1 VTDYARLYQ
10 CTQQLLVFSD
20 VLEDPTGQAFTRV
33 LQGLALPHPNP
44 TQLSRDY
51 AHLFNLLAEEAELYR
66 GEMVGN
72 GWQNHLLDR
81 LLDSRGIIARK
92 AHRLPRKPAPV
103 LPSPALVIEAEYP
116 LGMGLISA
124 GGHDLDRLQALYQLN
139 ATELALTVRQ
149 LTENPDL
156 PAWSA
161 FKALGPAVEMDRA
174 KRCFELKKT
183 LAGAKDWAFLLDELF
198 SFYRENDPSDFNRF
212 QAFRWR
218 RDTHNPAGGRFEP
231 VRYVDDQR
239 FENLVGYEKERNI
252 IIANTEQFIA
262 GLPANHALLYG
273 ARGTGKSSTVKALLP
288 RFAEQGLRLVEV
300 PKSELADFPLIAELL
315 RDRPEKFIL
324 FVDDLSFEADE
335 SSYKDL
341 KALLEG
347 SLEARPRN
355 LLIYATSN
363 RRHLIK
369 EQFSDNAQLGD
380 DEVNAWDTVEEKLS
394 LSDRFGLIVTFM
406 TPNQQQ
412 YLAIVS
418 GLAGQAALDLDPE
431 ELRRRALRWEL
442 SHSGRSGRTARQF
455 IDQLTGELGLQQS
468 LKPGQ

>member
-1 VTDYARLYQ
+1 MTDYGRLYYN
-10 CTQQLLVFSD
+10 TQQLLIYSD
-20 VLEDPTGQAFTRV
+20 VLEDPTGQALVRI

-51 AHLFNLLAEEAELYR
+51 ARLFNLLAEEAEFYQ

-81 LLDSRGIIARK
+81 ILDSTSLIARK
-92 AHRLPRKPAPV
+92 AHRVPPKPDSKPTGQ
-103 LPSPALVIEAEYP
+103 LVIETEYP

-124 GGHDLDRLQALYQLN
+124 CGHDLPRLQALYQLN
-139 ATELALTVRQ
+139 ATDLALKVRQ
-149 LTENPDL
+149 LTDNPDL

-161 FKALGPAVEMDRA
+161 FKGLGPAPEKEREDR
-174 KRCFELKKT
+174 RYTLKKA
-183 LAGAKDWAFLLDELF
+183 LVDAKDWAFMLDELF
-198 SFYRENDPSDFNRF
+198 SFYRDNDPSEFNRF

-218 RDTHNPAGGRFEP
+218 RDAEGSRFEP
-231 VRYVDDQR
+231 VRFLDDQR

-252 IIANTEQFIA
+252 IIANTEQFVA
-262 GLPANHALLYG
+262 GLPANHVLIYG

-288 RFAEQGLRLVEV
+288 RFAEKGLRLVEV
-300 PKSELADFPLIAELL
+300 MKHELADFPLIVELL
-315 RDRPEKFIL
+315 RERPEKFIL

-347 SLEARPRN
+347 RLEARPRN

-369 EQFSDNAQLGD
+369 EKFSDNAQLGD
-380 DEVNAWDTVEEKLS
+380 EEVNAWDTVEEKIS
-394 LSDRFGLIVTFM
+394 LSDRFGLNVTFM

-418 GLAGQAALDLDPE
+418 GLAEQAGLDLDPE
-431 ELRRRALRWEL
+431 DLKRRALRWEL

-455 IDQLTGELGLQQS
+455 IDQLSGELGLKKSSQ
-468 LKPGQ
+468 

>member
-1 VTDYARLYQ
+1 MTDYARLYHS
-10 CTQQLLVFSD
+10 TQQLLVFSD
-20 VLEDPTGQAFTRV
+20 VLEDATGQAFVRI
-33 LQGLALPHPNP
+33 LQGLALAQPNP

-51 AHLFNLLAEEAELYR
+51 ARLFNLLAEEAEFYQ

-81 LLDSRGIIARK
+81 LLDSQGIIARK
-92 AHRLPRKPAPV
+92 AHRLPGKPAAP
-103 LPSPALVIEAEYP
+103 PANQVVIEAEYP

-124 GGHDLDRLQALYQLN
+124 GGHDLARLQALYQLN
-139 ATELALTVRQ
+139 ATDMALTVRQ
-149 LTENPDL
+149 LTGNADL

-161 FKALGPAVEMDRA
+161 FKGLGPSLEKGRE
-174 KRCFELKKT
+174 RRRYELKKA
-183 LAGAKDWAFLLDELF
+183 LVEAKDWAFLLDELF
-198 SFYRENDPSDFNRF
+198 RFYNENDPSEFNRYR
-212 QAFRWR
+212 AFHWR
-218 RDTHNPAGGRFEP
+218 RAAQSVQGGRFEP
-231 VRYVDDQR
+231 VRHVDDQR
-239 FENLVGYEKERNI
+239 FENLVGYEKERKI
-252 IIANTEQFIA
+252 IIANTEQFVA
-262 GLPANHALLYG
+262 GLSANHVLLYG
-273 ARGTGKSSTVKALLP
+273 ARGTGKSSSVKALLP
-288 RFAEQGLRLVEV
+288 RFGDQGLRLIEV
-300 PKSELADFPLIAELL
+300 QKSELSDFPVIVELL

-324 FVDDLSFEADE
+324 FVDDLSFEAEE

-369 EQFSDNAQLGD
+369 EQFSDNAQPGTE
-380 DEVNAWDTVEEKLS
+380 EVNAWDTVEEKLS

-418 GLAGQAALDLDPE
+418 GLAEQAGLQLDPE
-431 ELRRRALRWEL
+431 DLRRRALRWEL

-455 IDQLTGELGLQQS
+455 IDQLTGELGLKQNQ
-468 LKPGQ
+468 

>member
-1 VTDYARLYQ
+1 MTDFARLYYY
-10 CTQQLLVFSD
+10 TQQLLIFSD
-20 VLEDPTGQAFTRV
+20 VLDDPPGQAFVRL

-51 AHLFNLLAEEAELYR
+51 ARLFYLLAEEAELYH

-92 AHRLPRKPAPV
+92 AQLVFRKPAASTATQLV
-103 LPSPALVIEAEYP
+103 VIEAEYP

-124 GGHDLDRLQALYQLN
+124 GGHDLTRLKALYQLN
-139 ATELALTVRQ
+139 ATELALKVRQ
-149 LTENPDL
+149 LTDNADL

-161 FKALGPAVEMDRA
+161 FKGLGPADEKGRESRRYA
-174 KRCFELKKT
+174 LKKA
-183 LAGAKDWAFLLDELF
+183 LVEAKDWAFLLDELF
-198 SFYRENDPSDFNRF
+198 TFYRDNDPSEFNRF
-212 QAFRWR
+212 PAFRWR
-218 RDTHNPAGGRFEP
+218 RDAQNSQGGRFEP
-231 VRYVDDQR
+231 VRDLDDQR

-252 IIANTEQFIA
+252 IIANTEQFVA
-262 GLPANHALLYG
+262 GLSANHALLYG

-300 PKSELADFPLIAELL
+300 MKNELADFPLIVELL
-315 RDRPEKFIL
+315 RERPEKFIL

-347 SLEARPRN
+347 RLEARPRN

-369 EQFSDNAQLGD
+369 EQFSDNAQLGN

-394 LSDRFGLIVTFM
+394 LSDRFGLMVTFM

-418 GLAGQAALDLDPE
+418 GLAEQAGLELDPE
-431 ELRRRALRWEL
+431 DLRRRALRWEL

-455 IDQLTGELGLQQS
+455 IDQLTGELGLKQA
-468 LKPGQ
+468 KE

>member
-1 VTDYARLYQ
+1 MTDFARLYYY
-10 CTQQLLVFSD
+10 TQQLLVFSD
-20 VLEDPTGQAFTRV
+20 VLEDPTGQAFARL

-51 AHLFNLLAEEAELYR
+51 AHLFNLIADEAELYQ

-81 LLDSRGIIARK
+81 LLDSRGLIARK
-92 AHRLPRKPAPV
+92 AQRVPRKPAPSA
-103 LPSPALVIEAEYP
+103 PNQLVIEADYP

-124 GGHDLDRLQALYQLN
+124 GGHDLPRLQALYQLN
-139 ATELALTVRQ
+139 ATELTLKARQ
-149 LTENPDL
+149 LTDNADL

-161 FKALGPAVEMDRA
+161 FKGLGPATEKGRE
-174 KRCFELKKT
+174 RRRYELKKA
-183 LAGAKDWAFLLDELF
+183 LVEAKDWAFLLDELF
-198 SFYRENDPSDFNRF
+198 SFYRDNDPSEFNRF

-218 RDTHNPAGGRFEP
+218 HDTQTPQGGRFEP
-231 VRYVDDQR
+231 VRYIDDQR
-239 FENLVGYEKERNI
+239 FENLVGYQKERNI
-252 IIANTEQFIA
+252 IIANTEQFLA
-262 GLPANHALLYG
+262 GLPANHVLLYG

-300 PKSELADFPLIAELL
+300 MKDELADFPVIVELL
-315 RDRPEKFIL
+315 RERPEKFIL

-347 SLEARPRN
+347 RLEARPRN

-369 EQFSDNAQLGD
+369 EQFSDNAQLGN

-418 GLAGQAALDLDPE
+418 GLAEQAGLDLDPE
-431 ELRRRALRWEL
+431 DLRRRALRWEL

-455 IDQLTGELGLQQS
+455 IDQLTGELGLKKSSQ
-468 LKPGQ
+468 

>member
-1 VTDYARLYQ
+1 MTDYGRLYYY
-10 CTQQLLVFSD
+10 TQQLLVFSD
-20 VLEDPTGQAFTRV
+20 VLEDPTGQALVRV

-51 AHLFNLLAEEAELYR
+51 ARLFNLLAEEAELYQ

-81 LLDSRGIIARK
+81 LLDSRGLIARK
-92 AHRLPRKPAPV
+92 AQRVPRKRAA
-103 LPSPALVIEAEYP
+103 SRASQLVIEAEYP

-124 GGHDLDRLQALYQLN
+124 GGHDLTRLQALYQLN
-139 ATELALTVRQ
+139 ATELALKVRQ
-149 LTENPDL
+149 LTDNPDL

-161 FKALGPAVEMDRA
+161 FKGLSPTG
-174 KRCFELKKT
+174 ELERERRRYEFKKI
-183 LAGAKDWAFLLDELF
+183 LVDAKDWAFLLDELF
-198 SFYRENDPSDFNRF
+198 SFYRDNDPSDFNRY

-218 RDTHNPAGGRFEP
+218 RDAAGSRFEP

-252 IIANTEQFIA
+252 IIANTEQFLA
-262 GLPANHALLYG
+262 GLPANHVLIYG

-288 RFAEQGLRLVEV
+288 LFAGQGVRLGEV
-300 PKSELADFPLIAELL
+300 MKNELADFPQIVELL

-324 FVDDLSFEADE
+324 FVDDLSFEEDE

-347 SLEARPRN
+347 RLEARPTN

-369 EQFSDNAQLGD
+369 EKFGDNAQPGD
-380 DEVNAWDTVEEKLS
+380 EEVNAWDTVEEKIS

-406 TPNQQQ
+406 TPNEQQ

-418 GLAGQAALDLDPE
+418 GLAEKAGLDLDPA
-431 ELRRRALRWEL
+431 ELRRRAIRWEL

-455 IDQLTGELGLQQS
+455 IDQLTGQLGLEKERSNQ
-468 LKPGQ
+468 

>member
-1 VTDYARLYQ
+1 MTDFGRLYQ
-10 CTQQLLVFSD
+10 YTQQLLVYSD
-20 VLEDPTGQAFTRV
+20 VLADPTGQAFVRL

-51 AHLFNLLAEEAELYR
+51 ANLFYLLAEEAELYQ

-81 LLDSRGIIARK
+81 LLDSDGLIARK
-92 AHRLPRKPAPV
+92 AHRAPRKPV
-103 LPSPALVIEAEYP
+103 PSPGQLVIETEYP

-124 GGHDLDRLQALYQLN
+124 SGHDLTRLQALYQVN
-139 ATELALTVRQ
+139 ATELALKVRQ
-149 LTENPDL
+149 LTDNADL

-161 FKALGPAVEMDRA
+161 FKGLGQSPEKNRERRRYD
-174 KRCFELKKT
+174 LKKA
-183 LAGAKDWAFLLDELF
+183 LVEAKDWAFMLDELF
-198 SFYRENDPSDFNRF
+198 RFYGDNDPSEFNRF

-218 RDTHNPAGGRFEP
+218 HDAENPAGGRFET
-231 VRYVDDQR
+231 VRFVDDQR
-239 FENLVGYEKERNI
+239 FENLIGYEKERNI
-252 IIANTEQFIA
+252 ILANTEQFLA
-262 GLPANHALLYG
+262 GLPANHVLLYG
-273 ARGTGKSSTVKALLP
+273 ARGTGKSSSVKALLP
-288 RFAEQGLRLVEV
+288 RFADQGLRLVEV
-300 PKSELADFPLIAELL
+300 MKHELADFPVIVELL
-315 RDRPEKFIL
+315 RNRPEKFIL

-369 EQFSDNAQLGD
+369 EQFSDNAALGN

-394 LSDRFGLIVTFM
+394 LSDRFGLIITFM

-418 GLAGQAALDLDPE
+418 GLAEQAGLNVEPE

-455 IDQLTGELGLQQS
+455 IDQLTGELGLKQS
-468 LKPGQ
+468 D

>member
-1 VTDYARLYQ
+1 MTDYARLYQ
-10 CTQQLLVFSD
+10 FTQQLLVYSD
-20 VLEDPTGQAFTRV
+20 MLADQTGQAFVRL

-51 AHLFNLLAEEAELYR
+51 ANLFYKLAEEAELYQ

-81 LLDSRGIIARK
+81 LLDSDGLIARK
-92 AHRLPRKPAPV
+92 AHRAPRKPAA
-103 LPSPALVIEAEYP
+103 SPGQLVIETEYP

-124 GGHDLDRLQALYQLN
+124 GGHDLTRLQALYQLN
-139 ATELALTVRQ
+139 ATDLALKVRQ
-149 LTENPDL
+149 LADNPDL

-161 FKALGPAVEMDRA
+161 FKGLGQSAEKSRE
-174 KRCFELKKT
+174 RRRYELKKA
-183 LAGAKDWAFLLDELF
+183 LVEAKDWAFMLDELF
-198 SFYRENDPSDFNRF
+198 RFYGENDPSEFNRY

-218 RDTHNPAGGRFEP
+218 SEAGTPAGGRFEP
-231 VRYVDDQR
+231 VKYVDEQR
-239 FENLVGYEKERNI
+239 FENLIGYEKERNI
-252 IIANTEQFIA
+252 LINNTEQFVA
-262 GLPANHALLYG
+262 GLPANHVLLYG
-273 ARGTGKSSTVKALLP
+273 ARGTGKSSSVKALLP
-288 RFAEQGLRLVEV
+288 RYAGQGLRLVEV
-300 PKSELADFPLIAELL
+300 MKHELADFPIIVEHL
-315 RDRPEKFIL
+315 RSRPEKFIL
-324 FVDDLSFEADE
+324 FVDDLSFEAEE

-369 EQFSDNAQLGD
+369 EQFSDNPALGNE
-380 DEVNAWDTVEEKLS
+380 EVNAWDTVEEKLS
-394 LSDRFGLIVTFM
+394 LSDRFGLIITFI

-412 YLAIVS
+412 YLAIVN
-418 GLAGQAALDLDPE
+418 GLAEQAGLKIEPE

-455 IDQLTGELGLQQS
+455 IDQLIGELGLKQS
-468 LKPGQ
+468 D